1 MPHYEMIID
10 KGYAGINPV
19 QFGYE
24 NCSPSHSFGPAVRS
38 HWLLHYVISG
48 YGRFEREG
56 KAYRVSPGEIFVIPP
71 YLETYYEADK
81 DHPWQYIWIGF
92 LADDKLSAVFGTPI
106 IRCPGVG
113 QVFEDMRRC
122 GDMESGK
129 SAFLSSRIWE
139 LISLLLESDKERVDY
154 IEKALHYIRSEYM
167 YDINIGLLA
176 ERLNL
181 DRSYFTTLF
190 TQKIGVPPGKYLSNL
205 RLEKAA
211 ELMTVYGESPTTAAM
226 SVGYPDIY
234 HFSKAFKQKYGCS
247 PRQYRREN
255 T

>member
-10 KGYAGINPV
+10 KDYAGVNPV

-38 HWLLHYVISG
+38 YWLLHYVISG

-56 KAYRVSPGEIFVIPP
+56 KTYRVAPGDMFVIPP

-81 DHPWQYIWIGF
+81 DKPWHYIWIGF
-92 LADDKLSAVFGTPI
+92 MADDKLSSVFSSPI

-122 GDMESGK
+122 SDMESGK
-129 SAFLSSRIWE
+129 SAFLGSRIWE
-139 LISLLLESDKERVDY
+139 LISLILESDKDHVDY
-154 IEKALHYIRSEYM
+154 IEKAIHYIRSEYM

-190 TQKIGVPPGKYLSNL
+190 TQKIGVSPGRYLSNL

-211 ELMTVYGESPTTAAM
+211 ELMSVYGESPTTAAM

-247 PRQYRREN
+247 PRQYCREN